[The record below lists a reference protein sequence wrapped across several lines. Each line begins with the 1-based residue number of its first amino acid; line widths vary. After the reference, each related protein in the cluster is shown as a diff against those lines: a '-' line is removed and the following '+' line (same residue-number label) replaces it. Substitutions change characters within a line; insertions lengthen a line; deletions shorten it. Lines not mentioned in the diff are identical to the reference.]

1 MPERIERW
9 LSTFELHASLRPHVA
24 VVVAALPGEV
34 RDDLMGDP
42 SFTLTD
48 FEPGPG
54 RSFRVNVGM
63 PRLLKQGGGG
73 AGASRAV
80 VLKRRMWRSDAGFVR
95 WVIAHELAHA
105 HLRNEGRFPG
115 DDPEAAADAL
125 AAMWGFPR
133 PG

>member
-1 MPERIERW
+1 MPAKIEEW
-9 LSTFELHASLRPHVA
+9 LLRFNLHASLHPHVA

-34 RDDLMGDP
+34 RDDLMLDP

-54 RSFRVNVGM
+54 RSFRVRVGM
-63 PRLLKQGGGG
+63 PRLAKNGGGG
-73 AGASRAV
+73 RAV
-80 VLKRRMWRSDAGFVR
+80 VLTRRMWRSDEPFVR

-125 AAMWGFPR
+125 AEMWGFPR
-133 PG
+133 PW